1 MSYEKLHVYQCSI
14 DFLGIS
20 NQILERLPAGH
31 SVIRDQL
38 KRASI
43 SIPLNI
49 GEGAGKRTKADC
61 NRYFTSARGSAMECG
76 AVIDDCRKLDIVDE
90 QTAKTGKDLL
100 ERIVAMLTKMAR

>member
-1 MSYEKLHVYQCSI
+1 MMSYEKLHVYQCSI

-31 SVIRDQL
+31 SVSRDQL

-49 GEGAGKRTKADC
+49 GEGAGKRTKAD
-61 NRYFTSARGSAMECG
+61 RYFTSARGSAMECG
-76 AVIDDCRKLDIVDE
+76 AVIDLSLIH
-90 QTAKTGKDLL
+90 
-100 ERIVAMLTKMAR
+100 I

>member
-1 MSYEKLHVYQCSI
+1 MMSYEKLHVYQCSI
-14 DFLGIS
+14 EFLGIS
-20 NQILERLPAGH
+20 TQILEHLPHGH
-31 SVIRDQL
+31 GVIKDQL

-76 AVIDDCRKLDIVDE
+76 AVIDVCRKLGIVE
-90 QTAKTGKDLL
+90 SETAKSGKELL
-100 ERIVAMLTKMAR
+100 FRRAWPLAKL